1 MTTNEQN
8 AAEEF
13 QTPDKGKAPEDP
25 NLMTEA
31 EPVPDPADIP
41 IERWYTTIWEQGES
55 SRVAHETETHNQ
67 DHLQEMLAMIR
78 EVCEMPTPLLEAE
91 DSQQGEDAATVGA
104 HNSNVGIEPSQ
115 IVKIDGDCDS
125 PLDANL
131 EAHPKWPRPYED
143 EACHAIGSFDTDS
156 DPDSDNATPRL
167 CVELLAETSI
177 KKKDKGIT
185 IKEEGPHSPDRKG
198 KRPAENQSAKLRRIE
213 EKMDMYC
220 DLLAVVHQQNLTILA
235 TLESLC
241 DLTITDRHSN
251 EEMIR
256 AAMENLYPTNGEE
269 QTRLATTAD
278 EADRREHD
286 HQSKEGPG
294 AEKSVR

>member
-78 EVCEMPTPLLEAE
+78 EVCEMPTPLPEAE

-104 HNSNVGIEPSQ
+104 HNSNVGIE
-115 IVKIDGDCDS
+115 
-125 PLDANL
+125 
-131 EAHPKWPRPYED
+131 HPK
-143 EACHAIGSFDTDS
+143 
-156 DPDSDNATPRL
+156 L
-167 CVELLAETSI
+167 
-177 KKKDKGIT
+177 
-185 IKEEGPHSPDRKG
+185 
-198 KRPAENQSAKLRRIE
+198 
-213 EKMDMYC
+213 
-220 DLLAVVHQQNLTILA
+220 
-235 TLESLC
+235 
-241 DLTITDRHSN
+241 
-251 EEMIR
+251 
-256 AAMENLYPTNGEE
+256 
-269 QTRLATTAD
+269 
-278 EADRREHD
+278 
-286 HQSKEGPG
+286 
-294 AEKSVR
+294 